1 MENASKALLI
11 AGAIIVVLV
20 IIAIGMLILNSST
33 GIFNRA
39 TSSMSDK
46 EKTLFNQTFTM
57 YEGTISGSQVKSLL
71 QEVIS
76 NNNNPENG
84 AITINSDDEK
94 PTKSTEYKKEDG
106 TVVTIKSAANYKVEC
121 KYGSGLVNRI
131 NISEV

>member
-57 YEGTISGSQVKSLL
+57 YVGSNVSGSQVRSLL

-76 NNNNPENG
+76 NNNNEENQE
-84 AITINSDDEK
+84 ITINSGDTFTATTLDG
-94 PTKSTEYKKEDG
+94 STTVKTAATYTVAIDSEDY
-106 TVVTIKSAANYKVEC
+106 NE
-121 KYGSGLVNRI
+121 GLVS
-131 NISEV
+131 NIDITVNE